1 MKRYEIII
9 HGRGGQGAKTS
20 AELLAQAG
28 LKSGLFVQA
37 FPEFGPERSGAP
49 VRTFVR
55 WDDKFIHSHEPVVAP
70 EVILILDD
78 TLLKTKTVLQNI
90 HLANLV
96 VINSGKSSFEL
107 EKEIVQAL
115 NLVEELKGKI
125 ISIDASGIAREIIG
139 QNRANTV
146 ILGRFAKETDKINV
160 NNLAEAFRE
169 KYLAKIGEDLTEKNI
184 RAMRMAAGV
193 GDVSGQEQINN

>member
-115 NLVEELKGKI
+115 NLAEELKGKI

-169 KYLAKIGEDLTEKNI
+169 KYLAKIGKDLTEKNI

-193 GDVSGQEQINN
+193 SDVSGQEQMNN

>member
-78 TLLKTKTVLQNI
+78 TLLKTKAVLHNI

-96 VINSGKSSFEL
+96 VINSSKSSFEL
-107 EKEIVQAL
+107 EKEMVQVL
-115 NLVEELKGKI
+115 NLAEGLKGRI
-125 ISIDASGIAREIIG
+125 ISIDASGIAQEVIG

-146 ILGRFAKETDKINV
+146 ILGRFAKETDKITV
-160 NNLAEAFRE
+160 DNLAEAFRE
-169 KYLAKIGEDLTEKNI
+169 KYLGKIGEKLTEKNV
-184 RAMRMAAGV
+184 RAMRMAAGA
-193 GDVSGQEQINN
+193 GDAPGQKETNS